1 MALAIRA
8 AIQSLLFFAALAA
21 AILVPAGTFDDVE
34 AWAFLGVF
42 AGACVLITAYLFVAD
57 KGLLV
62 RRMAMGDRGE
72 QESAQKRIQAV
83 MGLSFL
89 GMLITAGLDRRFGW
103 THVPRAV
110 AFAGDAIVALGFVV
124 VFFVFRANSFT
135 SSIVEVDAAQTVVTT
150 GPYRHGRHP
159 MYSGAL
165 LMLAAAPIALGSL
178 AAAPFFLVL
187 LAGIVLRLRDEERV
201 LRRDLAGYDQY
212 LRTTRYRLVPAS
224 GEIEFRACAAGRAAA
239 STARSADRSRSSAAG
254 APGSRRA
261 QPSRARR
268 RAA

>member
-1 MALAIRA
+1 VGLAIRA
-8 AIQSLLFFAALAA
+8 VVQSLVFFALLAA
-21 AILVPAGTFDDVE
+21 AIFVPAGTLDDVE

-42 AGACVLITAYLFVAD
+42 AAACVIITTYLFVAD

-72 QESAQKRIQAV
+72 QEPAQKRIQAV

-89 GMLITAGLDRRFGW
+89 GMLVTAGLDRRFGW
-103 THVPRAV
+103 THVPRLA
-110 AFAGDAIVALGFVV
+110 AFGADALVALGFVA

-150 GPYRHGRHP
+150 GPYRHVRHP

-178 AAAPFFLVL
+178 AAIPFFFFL

-201 LRRDLAGYDQY
+201 LRRDLAGYADYMQK
-212 LRTTRYRLVPAS
+212 TPYRLVP
-224 GEIEFRACAAGRAAA
+224 GIY
-239 STARSADRSRSSAAG
+239 
-254 APGSRRA
+254 
-261 QPSRARR
+261 
-268 RAA
+268 